1 MEKIRSSNIPD
12 FIFSMNIINAKNL
25 KKFKIFD
32 LTSIWMTY
40 HVMTKQ

>member
-12 FIFSMNIINAKNL
+12 FIFSMNVIHAKNL
-25 KKFKIFD
+25 KEFKIFN